1 MIISYYF
8 YASSLSM
15 PKVGKLWQWARSGV
29 PLAFINKI
37 LLGHTHAHSF
47 TEHLWLLL
55 CNNGRV
61 VVTGSLVH
69 KASNIFL
76 VLGLLQKKFAHTCS
90 RQKFIGKSLY
100 PVSFSC
106 FLNHCWFGCT
116 WQLFICLQVI
126 LSAFQNFPM
135 ISAFKISAN
144 FHLTILHN
152 WFKL

>member
-15 PKVGKLWQWARSGV
+15 RKVGKLWQWARSGV
-29 PLAFINKI
+29 PLAFINKV

-76 VLGLLQKKFAHTCS
+76 VLGPLQKKFAHTCS

-106 FLNHCWFGCT
+106 FFKSLLIWVHLAT
-116 WQLFICLQVI
+116 VYM
-126 LSAFQNFPM
+126 SASNFVCF
-135 ISAFKISAN
+135 SEFSHD
-144 FHLTILHN
+144 FC
-152 WFKL
+152 F